1 MIQKYHGRIDDDLVF
16 EYKKTHQEDLENEL
30 IARYKKNSKVLAAS
44 LFNKFKFLYQVEYDD
59 LYCILLG
66 SLFTAIRGFDIGKVD
81 FYHYW
86 KSSAINEANKYIA
99 SFSLS
104 EIQLIDAPV
113 TKRKEHYLRQKVD
126 LSTDDYLFQFEL
138 DDILTNEKNGFV
150 KDDVDMFR
158 LYLAG
163 YTIKEIARLTKKT
176 YHCVHFHIK
185 EMKSKIANI
194 LFNQ

>member
-1 MIQKYHGRIDDDLVF
+1 MLSKFHGRDDDDLVF

-30 IARYKKNSKVLAAS
+30 IARYKNNSKLLAAS

-99 SFSLS
+99 SFSFN
-104 EIQLIDAPV
+104 ETELIDNPKLV
-113 TKRKEHYLRQKVD
+113 RKEHYLRQKLDV
-126 LSTDDYLFQFEL
+126 SMDDYLLQFEL
-138 DDILTNEKNGFV
+138 DEILSDEKNGFL
-150 KDDVDMFR
+150 KEDVDMFR

-163 YTIKEIARLTKKT
+163 YTIKEIAQITKKT
-176 YHCVHFHIK
+176 YHRVHFHIK